1 MLDAYNYSEL
11 THSSIVEVKLLR
23 LFVIS
28 WLILLCS
35 KQVFANDFNTFEKK
49 LDEAEDYLTVNPAQ
63 SITILENLTGL
74 QLMPP
79 ELFIRW
85 HLIYARTAVPT
96 SHYDELYTSI
106 DAIFQHHQTDY
117 FKQKLTTIM
126 SALGIWLRHAEYLD
140 DAQYSFKCAYKY
152 AQNDRQRLTLTNSMA
167 LVARSQ
173 DDFAKA
179 RALYLDSHKITTQLQ
194 LPNVT
199 ALIESN
205 LGYLALDEGN
215 IPEAERYFRSA
226 LSNNQNIDKRAGQI
240 STGLNLLMV
249 FLIQEQQINFERLY
263 SPTATLTHAFPNEA
277 KQALL
282 FWLEIGYKNLT
293 GGFISQKDKQQLQ
306 TAYEQLESDKMKQLV
321 ARYLANK
328 LDVAVTLPAPIV
340 AKDFTSPWFEL
351 VKQCDWKH

>member
-1 MLDAYNYSEL
+1 MLFGSTQAM
-11 THSSIVEVKLLR
+11 
-23 LFVIS
+23 
-28 WLILLCS
+28 
-35 KQVFANDFNTFEKK
+35 ANDFTSFEAK
-49 LDEAEDYLTVNPAQ
+49 LNEAEDYLVVNPAQ
-63 SITILENLTGL
+63 SIIILENLKELNTA
-74 QLMPP
+74 PVA
-79 ELFIRW
+79 LFIRW
-85 HLIYARTAVPT
+85 HLLYARTAVPT
-96 SHYDELYTSI
+96 SHYDRLYKSI
-106 DAIFQHHQTDY
+106 DAIFQHHQADY

-126 SALGIWLRHAEYLD
+126 SALGIWLRHAEYLS
-140 DAQYSFKCAYKY
+140 DAQISFKCAYKY
-152 AQNDRQRLTLTNSMA
+152 AHNDRQRLTLTNSMA

-173 DDFAKA
+173 NDFAKA
-179 RALYLDSHKITTQLQ
+179 RALYTDSLELTTQLK

-199 ALIESN
+199 ALIKSN

-226 LSNNQNIDKRAGQI
+226 LRNNQNIDKRAGQI

-282 FWLEIGYKNLT
+282 FWLEIDYKNLT

-321 ARYLANK
+321 AHYLAKK
-328 LDVAVTLPAPIV
+328 LDVTLTLPDPII
-340 AKDFTSPWFEL
+340 AKEFTSPWFNL
-351 VKQCDWKH
+351 VKQCNWEKSL